1 MVKMVEQP
9 WKNTLTYTE
18 HSFGSF
24 PIENL
29 KGYISEG
36 LQSVARLEVCT
47 VQDMEL
53 FRLRV

>member
-1 MVKMVEQP
+1 MVEQP
-9 WKNTLTYTE
+9 WKNTWTYTE